1 MSGDHDKY
9 FTQAVE
15 CDGVYLTPE
24 EMNEIK
30 DALYEAAYLL
40 NPTDDDMQKEAGMY
54 RIVTALEK
62 LKDVKP
68 KRSHEEF
75 LQDLDDWAKPDKREW
90 VGLTE
95 VEIRYALREWAETDQ
110 TVREMLYAIEDKLRE
125 KNT

>member
-9 FTQAVE
+9 FKKVVE

-24 EMNEIK
+24 QMNEIK

-54 RIVTALEK
+54 RVVTALEK
-62 LKDVKP
+62 LKEK
-68 KRSHEEF
+68 SATEAE
-75 LQDLDDWAKPDKREW
+75 REW
-90 VGLTE
+90 VGLTPE
-95 VEIRYALREWAETDQ
+95 DIPDDPDPRFDTDEFLLGMALAE
-110 TVREMLYAIEDKLRE
+110 AILKE